1 MEKDFGPETKV
12 EAQIVSGKIK
22 LSVVYQGKQVGAE
35 AAITSD
41 SDMLVDALLALIPG
55 DSAFEKMMGDLL
67 KSALKSV
74 TV

>member
-1 MEKDFGPETKV
+1 MEKEVGTETKLKFEV
-12 EAQIVSGKIK
+12 VSGKLK
-22 LSVVYQGKQVGAE
+22 LSVNYDGKQVDGSVS
-35 AAITSD
+35 ISSNSD
-41 SDMLVDALLALIPG
+41 VLVDALLALIPG

>member
-1 MEKDFGPETKV
+1 MEKELGPETKLKA
-12 EAQIVSGKIK
+12 EIVGGKIK
-22 LSVVYQGKQVGAE
+22 LSVAYDGAQVD
-35 AAITSD
+35 AAVSISSD

-55 DSAFEKMMGDLL
+55 DSAFEKMMGELL